1 MKAINESRVLFPS
14 LSANESFARAA
25 VSAFA
30 LQCDPT
36 LTELNDLRT
45 AVSEAVTNCIV
56 HAYRDCI
63 GDILLYMRLFENGRM
78 VIKVRDHGCGIA
90 DVEKAR
96 EPLMTTGGEERA
108 GLGFS
113 VRESFTDKMRVIS
126 HVGRGTTVILEKY
139 IHGKNGNA
147 Q

>member
-1 MKAINESRVLFPS
+1 MKQKKLLYTERVL
-14 LSANESFARAA
+14 
-25 VSAFA
+25 
-30 LQCDPT
+30 
-36 LTELNDLRT
+36 
-45 AVSEAVTNCIV
+45 
-56 HAYRDCI
+56 
-63 GDILLYMRLFENGRM
+63 LLYMRLFENGRM

-90 DVEKAR
+90 DIAKAR

-113 VRESFTDKMRVIS
+113 VMESFTDKLRVIS

-139 IHGKNGNA
+139 IRGKSGSD